1 MWSRVRLGELGS
13 PISLFSG
20 LKDFKTM
27 DELTLPLFLTPL
39 ALLFGSKNLVWLMH
53 AVLELE
59 GFDVPAVL

>member
-1 MWSRVRLGELGS
+1 
-13 PISLFSG
+13 
-20 LKDFKTM
+20 M